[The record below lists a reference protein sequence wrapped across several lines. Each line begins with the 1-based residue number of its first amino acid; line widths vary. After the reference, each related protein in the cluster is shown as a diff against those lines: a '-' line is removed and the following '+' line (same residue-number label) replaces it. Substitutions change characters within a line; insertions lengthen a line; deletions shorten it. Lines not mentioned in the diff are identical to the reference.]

1 MLLNLGMVMVK
12 YRWLVI
18 GSWAL
23 VFLLA
28 AVTAPRL
35 FGELQAGFGRANT
48 ESQKALDLLRER
60 MDENEA
66 VLTVVFSHPVLE
78 VFDPEFQQAM
88 AMTLS
93 AVDQLPGIVN
103 TVTVYSS
110 GNLNLVSPDRHTTY
124 GFVEMV
130 GSLDDGVDRYHE
142 IRDLLKPP
150 EGFDLLATG
159 GIAIF
164 AELNEAAEEDL
175 RRSEAVS
182 FPLVLVALAIIFG
195 TIIASLMPIFMAV
208 VVVTITMASVFF
220 LTYVTDVSIFVLNIA
235 SFLGIGIS
243 IDYTLLIISRF
254 REELEYRDVSDA
266 VGNTMA
272 TAGRAVLFSGI
283 TTIVGLSG
291 LFFLPFMFFRSL
303 GIGGVTV
310 VAISMAVVLT
320 LVPAVLGYLGH
331 RINRFRV
338 LPFGSPSRGFWNGIA
353 RRVMRH
359 PLLVAIPVMVFLLL
373 LGTPFLGLNLGAPW
387 ASVLPTDSEPRL
399 GWEKLEREFGAGEVA
414 PIVVVAQAQGD
425 FLDSKV
431 IGALY
436 DWSQKISEDPRVSRI
451 ESIVTLDPAIGKAQY
466 QQMYESPDQIPIP
479 AAKEALD
486 ELVSGDVGLVRV
498 FPKTGLFA
506 PDTKALVEDL
516 KNKPIAPNVQ
526 LLLTG
531 ATADMQDT
539 ISLMYRYF
547 PWIIAY
553 VVVVTYL
560 VLMVLF
566 QSVVLPI
573 KAVIMNAMSIFAV
586 YGALVFIFQEGNL
599 EGLLRFSST
608 GFLEVTLPITLFCI
622 VFGLSMDYEVFLLS
636 RIKERY
642 DETRDNTESV
652 AFGLERTGRLITS
665 AAMILVLV
673 AIAFTTSDI
682 IVVKAFGVGI
692 ALAIFLDATLVRV
705 LLVPALMRIMGDVN
719 WWAPNWLR
727 RILVRGRLVG

>member
-1 MLLNLGMVMVK
+1 MLSLGMVMVK
-12 YRWLVI
+12 YRWFVI
-18 GSWAL
+18 GGWAL
-23 VFLLA
+23 VFLIA
-28 AVTAPRL
+28 AVIAPRL

-48 ESQKALDLLRER
+48 ESQRALDLLQER
-60 MDENEA
+60 MAENEA
-66 VLTVVFSHPVLE
+66 VLTIVLSHPVLE

-88 AMTLS
+88 AVTLE
-93 AVDQLPGIVN
+93 AVDQLPGVVN
-103 TVTVYSS
+103 TITVYNSA
-110 GNLNLVSPDRHTTY
+110 NLNLVSPDRHTTY
-124 GFVEMV
+124 GFVEMA
-130 GSLDDGVDRYHE
+130 GSLDDGVDRYYE
-142 IRDLLKPP
+142 IRDLLKAP
-150 EGFDLLATG
+150 EGFELLATG

-164 AELNEAAEEDL
+164 AELNKAAEEDL

-195 TIIASLMPIFMAV
+195 TVIASLMPIFMAV

-254 REELEYRDVSDA
+254 REELEYHDVSHA

-272 TAGRAVLFSGI
+272 TAGRAVLFSGV

-338 LPFGSPSRGFWNGIA
+338 LPFASPTRGFWNGIA

-359 PLLVAIPVMVFLLL
+359 PVLVAVPVMVFLLL

-414 PIVVVAQAQGD
+414 PIAVVAQAQGD
-425 FLDSKV
+425 FLQPKV

-436 DWSQKISEDPRVSRI
+436 DWSQEILEDPRVSRI
-451 ESIVTLDPAIGKAQY
+451 ESIVTLDPAIGKVQY

-479 AAKEALD
+479 VTKRALD

-516 KNKPIAPNVQ
+516 RNKPIAPDVQ

-642 DETRDNTESV
+642 DETGDNTESV

-719 WWAPNWLR
+719 WWAPNWIR
-727 RILVRGRLVG
+727 RILVRRRFVG

>member
-1 MLLNLGMVMVK
+1 
-12 YRWLVI
+12 
-18 GSWAL
+18 
-23 VFLLA
+23 
-28 AVTAPRL
+28 
-35 FGELQAGFGRANT
+35 
-48 ESQKALDLLRER
+48 
-60 MDENEA
+60 
-66 VLTVVFSHPVLE
+66 
-78 VFDPEFQQAM
+78 
-88 AMTLS
+88 
-93 AVDQLPGIVN
+93 
-103 TVTVYSS
+103 
-110 GNLNLVSPDRHTTY
+110 
-124 GFVEMV
+124 
-130 GSLDDGVDRYHE
+130 
-142 IRDLLKPP
+142 
-150 EGFDLLATG
+150 
-159 GIAIF
+159 
-164 AELNEAAEEDL
+164 
-175 RRSEAVS
+175 
-182 FPLVLVALAIIFG
+182 
-195 TIIASLMPIFMAV
+195 
-208 VVVTITMASVFF
+208 
-220 LTYVTDVSIFVLNIA
+220 
-235 SFLGIGIS
+235 
-243 IDYTLLIISRF
+243 
-254 REELEYRDVSDA
+254 
-266 VGNTMA
+266 
-272 TAGRAVLFSGI
+272 
-283 TTIVGLSG
+283 
-291 LFFLPFMFFRSL
+291 
-303 GIGGVTV
+303 
-310 VAISMAVVLT
+310 
-320 LVPAVLGYLGH
+320 
-331 RINRFRV
+331 
-338 LPFGSPSRGFWNGIA
+338 
-353 RRVMRH
+353 
-359 PLLVAIPVMVFLLL
+359 
-373 LGTPFLGLNLGAPW
+373 
-387 ASVLPTDSEPRL
+387 
-399 GWEKLEREFGAGEVA
+399 VA

-506 PDTKALVEDL
+506 PDTQALVEDL

-665 AAMILVLV
+665 AAMVLVLV
-673 AIAFTTSDI
+673 AIAFTT
-682 IVVKAFGVGI
+682 
-692 ALAIFLDATLVRV
+692 
-705 LLVPALMRIMGDVN
+705 
-719 WWAPNWLR
+719 
-727 RILVRGRLVG
+727 